1 MLDIVASFPR
11 ECTASVFIV
20 VRDGSQPGHFPALVN
35 AAGWLPASYPQD
47 GTRIEPGRI
56 YIAPPDRHM
65 ILKSRHI
72 WLDRPEMVRH
82 TRSAADPLFVSAAEA
97 YGERV
102 IGVVLSGADGESAQ
116 GLKAIMDHGGE
127 ALVEDREEAHR
138 PGMSR
143 TAVAGDCVSIPE
155 VAKVLRN
162 RCWH

>member
-1 MLDIVASFPR
+1 
-11 ECTASVFIV
+11 
-20 VRDGSQPGHFPALVN
+20 
-35 AAGWLPASYPQD
+35 
-47 GTRIEPGRI
+47 
-56 YIAPPDRHM
+56 
-65 ILKSRHI
+65 
-72 WLDRPEMVRH
+72 
-82 TRSAADPLFVSAAEA
+82 LFVSAAEA